1 MLQSLHDPA
10 LLDGVN
16 FDIEGLSDDDYM
28 DLFAT
33 MRSSWNRIIKTPNI
47 GQHMLLRFNFGN
59 MQQLLAAEAIKSGFL
74 DRIYWESYQSNP
86 DLMTGDAMSILSTI
100 SDFNGNKGDR
110 RVLLAFETNCCA
122 KPCLDPGCYS
132 CGTKPLPDWELKSFG
147 LCQGRT
153 DPSIRAQRV
162 DYLLDT
168 LDSVEMHLAEINVT
182 RDGSERHNR
191 FVACNYRGFKI
202 LLDDI
207 DNGTEACP
215 SSGRAKTV
223 LGWMLTV
230 FGEALARDCSGAQP

>member
-74 DRIYWESYQSNP
+74 DRIYWESYQSNAN
-86 DLMTGDAMSILSTI
+86 LMSGDAMSILSTV
-100 SDFNGNKGDR
+100 SDLNGNKGDR

-122 KPCLDPGCYS
+122 KPCLDAGCYS

-147 LCQGRT
+147 LCQGGT

-168 LDSVEMHLAEINVT
+168 LDSVEMHLAENKMLHVMDRNAT
-182 RDGSERHNR
+182 TG
-191 FVACNYRGFKI
+191 FVAYNYRGFKI

-223 LGWMLTV
+223 LGVDAHVVRRGL
-230 FGEALARDCSGAQP
+230 GEG

>member
-1 MLQSLHDPA
+1 
-10 LLDGVN
+10 
-16 FDIEGLSDDDYM
+16 
-28 DLFAT
+28 
-33 MRSSWNRIIKTPNI
+33 
-47 GQHMLLRFNFGN
+47 

-147 LCQGRT
+147 LCQGRM
-153 DPSIRAQRV
+153 DPMMRAQRV
-162 DYLLDT
+162 EYLLDT
-168 LDSVEMHLAEINVT
+168 LDSVEMHLAKENMLHVMDRNAT
-182 RDGSERHNR
+182 TG
-191 FVACNYRGFKI
+191 FVAYNYRCFKI
-202 LLDDI
+202 LLDHV

-215 SSGRAKTV
+215 SGKKDNFRGGRPPYSER
-223 LGWMLTV
+223 
-230 FGEALARDCSGAQP
+230 FGRGMIMGRLALNVYWNSAGHKCVENIIIRIIHIYI